1 MISTGGE
8 KLAGAGKGRTCWS
21 KKGDGITEGFIAHT
35 ILLRI
40 CSVGAQ
46 KVLWSDFAFLVDNK
60 AIKLAAVY
68 KSKDKKDEKHHIL
81 SEFFLKLRK
90 VPPDCRS
97 CDVLWKSRDLLYPQS
112 DVKLKTRKILR

>member
-1 MISTGGE
+1 MALQGVH
-8 KLAGAGKGRTCWS
+8 CHN
-21 KKGDGITEGFIAHT
+21 AHT
-35 ILLRI
+35 LLLRI
-40 CSVGAQ
+40 CGVGVQ
-46 KVLWSDFAFLVDNK
+46 KVLWSDFVDNK

-90 VPPDCRS
+90 LPPDCHS
-97 CDVLWKSRDLLYPQS
+97 CDVMWKSRDLLYPQS